1 MPDATAEVAA
11 RGGPPAELVNT
22 SPSSPGAAKVTI
34 CEARSEVPYRQVT
47 QINGSHVYVTQTG
60 APNSRLPGSGC
71 ARRARASPAP
81 GRPGRSTVH
90 VTCKAGGTSGKAG
103 GTMSGEENTR
113 TGPDS

>member
-71 ARRARASPAP
+71 AAKENCFSEPNLEADATKYLDPSGADFE
-81 GRPGRSTVH
+81 RP
-90 VTCKAGGTSGKAG
+90 
-103 GTMSGEENTR
+103 M
-113 TGPDS
+113 